1 MMRWKLILFLLLV
14 FLSPSRSNA
23 QLLAVSSDVALL
35 AVQTYNV
42 GAEMTVG
49 NRSTLGLNVM
59 GNYHPWIL
67 HDMRAWAVIPEWRYY
82 VSGRPMMYHFVGLTG
97 VFCNYDFDWKG
108 ENYHG
113 DAAGLGLSF
122 GYVLPLSER
131 VNLDFHTG
139 VGFFFYH
146 EKGRGVGNMILPTK
160 LGISLSYILK

>member
-14 FLSPSRSNA
+14 FLSPFRSNA

-67 HDMRAWAVIPEWRYY
+67 HDMRALAVMPEWRYY
-82 VSGRPMMYHFVGLTG
+82 FSGRPMMYHFVGLTG

-146 EKGRGVGNMILPTK
+146 EKGRGWAI
-160 LGISLSYILK
+160 